1 MRITLV
7 RHTSVDVPKGMC
19 YGQTDVPLRESFPE
33 EAEIVRSQLGS
44 EQFDAVFT
52 SPLSRCVLLANYCG
66 HTDAIKDC
74 RLMEMNFGD
83 WEMKVWD
90 SIDDPQL
97 NKWYDD
103 WFHTQATNGESSRQQ
118 QLRLKEFYD
127 YLKTTDHS
135 NVLIF
140 THGGIMIHTLLLTN
154 AANLDNVF
162 SLQPSYGGIMRIE
175 L

>member
-1 MRITLV
+1 
-7 RHTSVDVPKGMC
+7 
-19 YGQTDVPLRESFPE
+19 
-33 EAEIVRSQLGS
+33 
-44 EQFDAVFT
+44 
-52 SPLSRCVLLANYCG
+52 
-66 HTDAIKDC
+66 
-74 RLMEMNFGD
+74 MEMNFGD

-103 WFHTQATNGESSRQQ
+103 WFHTQATNGESSRLQ